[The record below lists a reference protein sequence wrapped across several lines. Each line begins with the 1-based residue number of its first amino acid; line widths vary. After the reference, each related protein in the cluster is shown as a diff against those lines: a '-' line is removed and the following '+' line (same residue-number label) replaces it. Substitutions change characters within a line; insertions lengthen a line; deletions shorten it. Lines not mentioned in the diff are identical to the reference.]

1 MKGEGKGENS
11 KFQVSRLK
19 PNLKV
24 PSSNNSG
31 TTTFF
36 FLFFHPSEISPPER
50 AYSGGGCTG
59 GSRSQ
64 NQSQSGRVR
73 LPVRPVEGRPG
84 PSGQPVWETGP
95 DPACGGN
102 RVAVGGY
109 ANHGCPVEPPVRGCE
124 EARAREYPGGTAVV
138 VSGGSWTMSEKICE
152 RVSSELR
159 TASRE

>member
-59 GSRSQ
+59 GS
-64 NQSQSGRVR
+64 QSQGGRVR

-95 DPACGGN
+95 DPACGGTGWQWAGT
-102 RVAVGGY
+102 RTTVAQWSRRYEDARRRGPESIRGVPPWSLAEGVG
-109 ANHGCPVEPPVRGCE
+109 R
-124 EARAREYPGGTAVV
+124 
-138 VSGGSWTMSEKICE
+138 
-152 RVSSELR
+152 
-159 TASRE
+159 

>member
-59 GSRSQ
+59 GS
-64 NQSQSGRVR
+64 QSQGGRVR

-95 DPACGGN
+95 DPVWAG
-102 RVAVGGY
+102 RRTTVAQWSRRY
-109 ANHGCPVEPPVRGCE
+109 EDASRRGPE
-124 EARAREYPGGTAVV
+124 HPGGTAVV
-138 VSGGSWTMSEKICE
+138 VRGGSWTMSEKICE
-152 RVSSELR
+152 RTHIEQ
-159 TASRE
+159 

>member
-59 GSRSQ
+59 GS
-64 NQSQSGRVR
+64 QSQSQSHGGRVR

-109 ANHGCPVEPPVRGCE
+109 ANHGCPVEPPVRGGE
-124 EARAREYPGGTAVV
+124 EARRRGPESIRGVPPWSLAEGVGR
-138 VSGGSWTMSEKICE
+138 
-152 RVSSELR
+152 
-159 TASRE
+159 